1 MWVGEGGGG
10 GRGGKGG
17 SEREN
22 DGRGRLERAGQSS
35 EQCSVTGSELTIILQ
50 SMHWGTATCRERQG
64 VRWGQGGGEIRD
76 RGR

>member
-1 MWVGEGGGG
+1 MWVGDGGGG
-10 GRGGKGG
+10 ARGGKGG

-50 SMHWGTATCRERQG
+50 SMH
-64 VRWGQGGGEIRD
+64 
-76 RGR
+76 